1 MKKESEGERSVAD
14 IVATLNGLVERFE
27 RFAVSWSIIIM
38 ASVSI
43 INVIGR
49 NVFQHSFTWAEEVT
63 QFAIVW
69 VTFIGI
75 SYAARLGAHIRMTAL
90 FDVLPKKGRK
100 VLMIVISAG
109 TAALMFFIAWYALQ
123 YTLSLYAIQRR
134 TLGLRIPLYLIIMWV
149 PIGFVSA
156 GLQYVQTLFMNIVSS
171 DVYVSPTLI
180 DEEEDEVSQQFEL

>member
-1 MKKESEGERSVAD
+1 ML
-14 IVATLNGLVERFE
+14 ATANSYFEKFE
-27 RFAVSWSIIIM
+27 RFAVSWSIIVM

-75 SYAARLGAHIRMTAL
+75 SYAARLGVHIRMTAL
-90 FDVLPKKGRK
+90 FDFLPKKGRK
-100 VLMIVISAG
+100 ILMIIIASG
-109 TAALMFFIAWYALQ
+109 TAALMFFLAWYGLQ
-123 YTLSLYAIQRR
+123 YTLNLYAIQRR

-156 GLQYVQTLFMNIVSS
+156 GLQYVQTLFMNIASK
-171 DVYVSPTLI
+171 DVYISPTHI
-180 DEEEDEVSQQFEL
+180 DEEEDDVSMQFEL

>member
-1 MKKESEGERSVAD
+1 
-14 IVATLNGLVERFE
+14 
-27 RFAVSWSIIIM
+27 
-38 ASVSI
+38 
-43 INVIGR
+43 
-49 NVFQHSFTWAEEVT
+49 
-63 QFAIVW
+63 
-69 VTFIGI
+69 
-75 SYAARLGAHIRMTAL
+75 
-90 FDVLPKKGRK
+90 
-100 VLMIVISAG
+100 MIVISAG